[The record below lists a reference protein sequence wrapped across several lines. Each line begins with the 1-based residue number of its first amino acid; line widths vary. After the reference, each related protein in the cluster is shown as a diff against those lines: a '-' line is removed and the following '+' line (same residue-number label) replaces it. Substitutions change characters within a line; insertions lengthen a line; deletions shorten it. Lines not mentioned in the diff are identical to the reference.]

1 MTKLYAQDRSLVN
14 DDLYALAIGA
24 DPGCVRSYEG
34 CIVNG
39 VKFMTKSRD
48 SHMSTQNSGV
58 CVGGCHNDN
67 DITFY
72 GRVTEVLQLKYLRYT
87 VFLFRC
93 EWYNTQHKGVIKID
107 DDFTSIDVSKLWY
120 ESDPFILATQA
131 SHVFYVSDPGRR
143 SSYQVVQR
151 SIQRHL
157 YAPSLFEAREEVDF
171 KDDACQEDECLE
183 VRVPDSTFEISLHAR
198 IDVQGVDIGTARPQ
212 EISALPNDDVDD
224 SGVDET
230 LDEYC
235 SEDEVA
241 SSSDSELE

>member
-48 SHMSTQNSGV
+48 SRMSTQNSGV

-67 DITFY
+67 EITFY
-72 GRVTEVLQLKYLRYT
+72 GRVIEVLQLKYLQNT

-131 SHVFYVSDPGRR
+131 SHVFYVPDPGKR

-157 YAPSLFEAREEVDF
+157 YAPSLFEASDGVDF

-183 VRVPDSTFEISLHAR
+183 VQFPDGTFEISLHVR
-198 IDVQGVDIGTARPQ
+198 RDVDGIDIGTTRPQ
-212 EISALPNDDVDD
+212 EIIAHANDEDD
-224 SGVDET
+224 DLGVDET

-235 SEDEVA
+235 SENEDG